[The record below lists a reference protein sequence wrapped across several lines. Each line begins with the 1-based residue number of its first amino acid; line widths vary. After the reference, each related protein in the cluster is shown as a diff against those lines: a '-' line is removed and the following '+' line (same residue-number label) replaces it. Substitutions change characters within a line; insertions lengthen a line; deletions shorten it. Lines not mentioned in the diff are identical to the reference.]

1 MLSQFCI
8 LRVLYLIN
16 TMKITKLL
24 LGFAVSAAL
33 LSAQKPAK
41 NVIIFLGD
49 AAGISVLNAA
59 SIHGYKA
66 PRKLFVQRMP
76 NIGLSETS
84 AANGWVTDSA
94 AGMTAIVTGQKVN
107 NGALSETP
115 DGKPLKTI
123 LEYAEERG
131 LATGVVSNSAMSDAT
146 PAACYANASSRKK
159 TGEIFQQVWKP
170 RFGDGVDV
178 IIGPGR
184 KNITAS
190 LLEMGVDLDKSLVAS
205 GRAIYP
211 SAAAVPKDARRAVA
225 LFDGSDFDLGEA
237 ADKAIEI
244 LSKSPK
250 GFFLMVECDL
260 HTDNPQR
267 GLDRTVA
274 FDKYIEKVAGRMPK
288 DTLIIFVADH
298 SFDFR
303 LRGGKTGEAI
313 TLPASSK
320 PKIDPAVPPVK
331 TDARVDGGHTGEEV
345 LVAAQGPGSERVKGY
360 LANTDLFRIM
370 LAAYG
375 WSEQTQKA
383 SR

>member
-1 MLSQFCI
+1 MTTT
-8 LRVLYLIN
+8 R
-16 TMKITKLL
+16 LL
-24 LGFAVSAAL
+24 FGFAVGAAL
-33 LSAQKPAK
+33 LSAQQPAK

-66 PRKLFVQRMP
+66 PRKLFVQHMP

-84 AANGWVTDSA
+84 AANNWVTDSA
-94 AGMTAIVTGQKVN
+94 AGMTAIVTGQKTN
-107 NGALSETP
+107 NGVLSETP
-115 DGKPLKTI
+115 AAAGQEGKPLKTI
-123 LEYAEERG
+123 LEYAEEHG
-131 LATGVVSNSAMSDAT
+131 LSTGVVSNSAMSDAT
-146 PAACYANASSRKK
+146 PAACYAHASSRKK
-159 TGEIFQQVWKP
+159 TGEIFEQVWKP

-184 KNITAS
+184 KAISAS
-190 LLEMGVDLDKSLVAS
+190 LLEMKIDLDKSLVAS
-205 GRAIYP
+205 GRPIYR

-237 ADKAIEI
+237 ADKAIEV
-244 LSKSPK
+244 LSKNPK

-260 HTDNPQR
+260 HTNEPQR
-267 GLDRTVA
+267 GLDRAVA
-274 FDKYIEKVAGRMPK
+274 FDKYIEKVAKRMPK
-288 DTLIIFVADH
+288 DTLIIFLADH

-303 LRGGKTGEAI
+303 LRSGKTGEAI
-313 TLPASSK
+313 SLPASSRAK
-320 PKIDPAVPPVK
+320 GDPAVPPVK
-331 TDARVDGGHTGEEV
+331 TDARVDNGHTGEEV

-375 WSEQTQKA
+375 WSE
-383 SR
+383 